1 MDKKEALRIFED
13 TGAMQSGHFL
23 LSSGLHSPQYFQCAL
38 VLQFH
43 NYLEMF
49 CREIVEFYYEEEDI
63 DVVIS
68 PAIGGIVVGQEL
80 ARQLEVRSI
89 FTERENGKME
99 LRRGFIL
106 RPHEKVLIAEDV
118 ITTGGSVKEV
128 IQIVEDAKAYPVGVG
143 AIVDR
148 SDGAANFD
156 MPLTS
161 AVQMKAVTYEANRC
175 PLCMQKIPLI
185 KPGSRSTT

>member
-1 MDKKEALRIFED
+1 MDKKEALRIFEE

-38 VLQFH
+38 VLQHH

-89 FTERENGKME
+89 FAERDNEKMA

-106 RPHEKVLIAEDV
+106 KPHEKVLIAEDV

-148 SDGAANFD
+148 SDGTANFD

-161 AVQMKAVTYEANRC
+161 AVQIKAVTYEPNRC